1 MGRNAFVTGDT
12 YLLPGLQL
20 IPPLLH
26 QLVVLFIQMLELLSL
41 ILNQQV
47 TFFILKHK
55 TRSRYQL
62 QANLCCD
69 AKATLTTG
77 RGRMQTLAHLQLLQL
92 PDVALALADHL
103 SHLVLVFLLLM
114 QSLRLLPLLL
124 LLGKLKRDN
133 VV

>member
-1 MGRNAFVTGDT
+1 MTGDT

-20 IPPLLH
+20 IPPILH

-62 QANLCCD
+62 QANLRCD
-69 AKATLTTG
+69 TKATLT
-77 RGRMQTLAHLQLLQL
+77 HLQLLQL
-92 PDVALALADHL
+92 PDVALALANHL
-103 SHLVLVFLLLM
+103 SHLALVFLLLM

-133 VV
+133 VA